1 MESREDPK
9 CFIIKSHEKEWAF
22 DQNIL
27 CRISPV
33 FEAMLL
39 NPRTIECQK
48 NQMNL
53 EGVSEEILDVFHN
66 LMTKWTDTAIYEF
79 CMGFTNSGI
88 IYTKYDNEIIS
99 NLLVFADKYLMEPL
113 IELCI
118 FLITTSLRNEN
129 VLDVLKMAHFLNNQK
144 LLKIAT
150 AFSINN
156 CCQENLS
163 EDQQKEW
170 NEFISLNPNCV
181 AKMMTSLV
189 MK

>member
-1 MESREDPK
+1 MIGPS
-9 CFIIKSHEKEWAF
+9 
-22 DQNIL
+22 
-27 CRISPV
+27 
-33 FEAMLL
+33 
-39 NPRTIECQK
+39 
-48 NQMNL
+48 
-53 EGVSEEILDVFHN
+53 
-66 LMTKWTDTAIYEF
+66 
-79 CMGFTNSGI
+79 
-88 IYTKYDNEIIS
+88 
-99 NLLVFADKYLMEPL
+99 VFADKYLMEPL

-163 EDQQKEW
+163 EGQKKEW